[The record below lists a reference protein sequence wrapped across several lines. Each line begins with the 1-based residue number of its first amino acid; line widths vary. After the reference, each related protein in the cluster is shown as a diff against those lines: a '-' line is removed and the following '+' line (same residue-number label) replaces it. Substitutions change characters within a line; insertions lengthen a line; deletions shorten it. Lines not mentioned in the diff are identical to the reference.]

1 MECWPPSVT
10 NMPLSAI
17 RFNLF
22 SFDDCNL
29 VSERKLQALDFLSS
43 HGPTIAILLKN
54 DTDYVPLSLLEE
66 IHLIVTLGANVL
78 PAVPKS
84 ELVECPTFIPG
95 MSNNVF
101 ASQLSVNS
109 GFGAIHA
116 AILNLATRCLGGS
129 CFAHIV
135 PQSDAEVQR
144 ANSHAFGAYF
154 SCMIR
159 REIDEF
165 I

>member
-1 MECWPPSVT
+1 
-10 NMPLSAI
+10 
-17 RFNLF
+17 
-22 SFDDCNL
+22 

-54 DTDYVPLSLLEE
+54 ETDYVPLSLLEE
-66 IHLIVTLGANVL
+66 IHLIVTLGGNVL

-84 ELVECPTFIPG
+84 ELVGCLAFFLVCQL
-95 MSNNVF
+95 MVY
-101 ASQLSVNS
+101 ASQLSITS

-144 ANSHAFGAYF
+144 ANSHAFGAYLA
-154 SCMIR
+154 CMIR
-159 REIDEF
+159 WVIDGF
-165 I
+165 M